1 MKRLV
6 LIVLSL
12 ILVISVADAR
22 RKKDYAG
29 VVKDNVY
36 QDSKYDLQLKIN
48 DNWKASPGE
57 ENSSIR
63 LVLIQKKYAIP
74 NDYRD
79 APDYTY
85 IPKMVVWADTSSWSA
100 TAFLDSMLS
109 PTFKSKQ
116 KSALRTDFDMLNQ
129 QDVMPRG
136 KRMFTLTKETAVQ
149 WDGEAKYA
157 MDIQSSSS
165 SNAGVHVNRKYH
177 AAIISVKHGSTI
189 YLFHIMCE
197 DDFREAVLTEA
208 TGMVNNLVFAK
219 AGQ

>member
-12 ILVISVADAR
+12 ILVVSIVDAR

-29 VVKDNVY
+29 VVKDGTY
-36 QDSKYDLQLKIN
+36 QDSKYELQLKIN

-57 ENSSIR
+57 ETSTTR
-63 LVLIQKKYAIP
+63 LIVLQKKYAIP

-100 TAFLDSMLS
+100 VTLLDSILS

-116 KSALRTDFDMLNQ
+116 KKEVEAEFDILNQ
-129 QDVMPRG
+129 PGLMPRG
-136 KRMFTLTKETAVQ
+136 KRMFTLAKETAVQ

-157 MDIQSSSS
+157 KDIQSSSS
-165 SNAGVHVNRKYH
+165 SNSGVHVNRKYH
-177 AAIISVKHGSTI
+177 GTIIGVKHAGVVF
-189 YLFHIMCE
+189 LFQIMCE
-197 DDFREAVLTEA
+197 DDFREAVLIEA
-208 TGMVNNLVFAK
+208 TGMVNGLAFAK